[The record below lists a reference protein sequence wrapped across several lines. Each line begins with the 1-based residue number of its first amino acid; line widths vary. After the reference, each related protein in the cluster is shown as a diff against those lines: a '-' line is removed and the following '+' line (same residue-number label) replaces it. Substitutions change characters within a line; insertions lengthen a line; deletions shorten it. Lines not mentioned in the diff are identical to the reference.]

1 MKASNKKVLQDIA
14 QRRIRTLLTILGI
27 AIGILGL
34 SAINVASS
42 QFKTSFDYSANI
54 TAQPDIKFYIN
65 PTTIN
70 VVPILRQQPNVK
82 AVQAQDDINT
92 RWNTQSQPTL
102 IEIKG
107 IVDFQHIQLN
117 KFTLVEGHLPGNGEI
132 LLDASDKV
140 LGNMQV
146 GSRIPIQVNGVYQNV
161 TVSGFERTQGLAQ
174 ESMEGK
180 AYGFMSQHAFESF
193 FQQPGINNI
202 IIQVKNYDQR
212 YATVTQLSQV
222 MTAHHTP
229 VVGTDVGRNEDVAN
243 TANGL
248 FTIMNIVSVIAILL
262 SVFLLL
268 GTVTALIA
276 EQTKIIGTMKAV
288 GATRG
293 RIMRHYLTLVTLY
306 SLIGTALGIV
316 LGIIG
321 GYQLALY
328 LGNLVNIPIG
338 SLQVTPFQIV
348 EALLIGIGTPLLAA
362 TLPLYLGT
370 RVTVKQALSGYGIE
384 NNASRGRV
392 WSTVTGFGF
401 ALFPQTVQCG
411 VRSMFRKRTRT
422 LLTLLALT
430 FAAIAFLAVQTASY
444 SFDNLLNQMYSTYNF
459 DAAVSVENPQP
470 FQKFDQLLGSIP
482 GVKRIESQSVDTAS
496 TDWGNAV
503 LTGVQQNTQ
512 IYQKHVIAGRWFTNT
527 DTNVVLISKD
537 AADKS
542 GLKVGDTVS
551 FYLGLEQLHWQVIG
565 IVNDESGI
573 GPGDL
578 GAFVAPLQQINRDKQ
593 LPADYTQ
600 SVMLQLSNR
609 NATPAQINTL
619 VNSID
624 TRMSDAG
631 FLPAITTKQQ
641 EIDQAHSKYDIIYI
655 LLDAVAII
663 VGVVGAIGLSNALAM
678 SVLERRREIGIM
690 RSMGAVSRKVA
701 QVFWAEGTTL
711 GLVAWL
717 AALVLGIPAA
727 YGFVFIQAKV
737 LAPVPFAFNPIN
749 LLWMLLLIVVLT
761 SVASFGPTLGAM
773 RVKISQVL
781 HYE

>member
-92 RWNTQSQPTL
+92 RWNTTSQPTL

-117 KFTLVEGHLPGNGEI
+117 KFTLVEGHLPGDGEI

-140 LGNMQV
+140 LGNVQV
-146 GSRIPIQVNGVYQNV
+146 GSQIPIQVNGVYRNV

-180 AYGFMSQHAFESF
+180 AYGFMSQNAFESF
-193 FQQPGINNI
+193 FQQHGINNI
-202 IIQVKNYDQR
+202 IIQVKNYAQR

-248 FTIMNIVSVIAILL
+248 FAIMNIVSVIAILL

-293 RIMRHYLTLVTLY
+293 QIMRHYLTLVTLY
-306 SLIGTALGIV
+306 SLIGTTIGIV

-338 SLQVTPFQIV
+338 PLQVTPYQIV
-348 EALLIGIGTPLLAA
+348 EGLLVGIGTPLLAA
-362 TLPLYLGT
+362 ALPLYFAT

-384 NNASRGRV
+384 NNTSRGRV
-392 WSTVTGFGF
+392 WAPLTGFAF
-401 ALFPQTVQCG
+401 ALFPQTVQFG

-422 LLTLLALT
+422 LLTLLALA
-430 FAAIAFLAVQTASY
+430 FAGIAFLAVQTASY

-459 DAAVSVENPQP
+459 DAAVSVDNPQP
-470 FQKFDQLLGSIP
+470 FHKFDQLLGSIP

-496 TDWGNAV
+496 TDWGNAA
-503 LTGVQQNTQ
+503 LTGVLQNTR
-512 IYQKHVIAGRWFTNT
+512 IYQKHVIAGRWFTST

-537 AADKS
+537 AANIS

-551 FYLGLEQLHWQVIG
+551 FYLGLQQLHWQIIG

-573 GPGDL
+573 GPGNL
-578 GAFVAPLQQINRDKQ
+578 GAFVAPLQQINAVKQ

-619 VNSID
+619 VSTID

-631 FLPAITTKQQ
+631 FLPAITTRQQ

-663 VGVVGAIGLSNALAM
+663 VGLVGAIGLSNSLAM
-678 SVLERRREIGIM
+678 SVLERRREIGIL
-690 RSMGAVSRKVA
+690 RSMGAISSKVA
-701 QVFWAEGTTL
+701 QVFWTEGTAL
-711 GLVAWL
+711 GLLAWL

-749 LLWMLLLIVVLT
+749 LLWMLLLIIVLT
-761 SVASFGPTLGAM
+761 SVASLGPTLGAA
-773 RVKISQVL
+773 RVRINQVL